1 MPPMPCSAERRSPL
15 LYSLWPQDDL
25 MQSAPLLLSPNSQ
38 LHRHLYLPPSSQ
50 LLSHVHVPPSSLLR
64 SPQDFLHLASPQHLP
79 LVLVLLPMPPQLLPH
94 LLDLVIDGSAPPGLA
109 EAHADAAWPSLD
121 TCSDSGY

>member
-79 LVLVLLPMPPQLLPH
+79 LILVLLMMPPQLLPH
-94 LLDLVIDGSAPPGLA
+94 LLGSAPPGLD
-109 EAHADAAWPSLD
+109 ADAAWPCMD